1 MNPSTLRKYWKKL
14 KSWCFHHWRWLVFVS
29 GAILL
34 FCLGRRSNK
43 ELFRQAKASLKMS
56 ELESKAIER
65 SHRTEIKMRD
75 KARVKYEKAIERI
88 EREYE
93 QNKAELSEAKKK
105 ELEKNLKK
113 VKNNPDEIDKLL
125 LKEFGIRE
133 VK

>member
-1 MNPSTLRKYWKKL
+1 
-14 KSWCFHHWRWLVFVS
+14 
-29 GAILL
+29 
-34 FCLGRRSNK
+34 
-43 ELFRQAKASLKMS
+43 MS

-75 KARVKYEKAIERI
+75 KARVKYEKAMETI

-105 ELEKNLKK
+105 ELKKNLKK
-113 VKNNPDEIDKLL
+113 VKNNPDEIDKIL